1 MKVAV
6 FGGSFDPP
14 HIGHDLIVKSAFKS
28 LDIDKLFIIPT
39 YINPFKKG
47 FVADENTRLAWVKKL
62 WGSLEKVEFL
72 DYEVRAKRP
81 VPSIESVEFI
91 EKNFKPDKI
100 YFIIGADHLKSL
112 NLWHNYEQLAKKVE
126 FIVATRG
133 QIKMPK
139 NFKILDINALIAS
152 SEIRENLK
160 KDKSLL
166 DKIPSSISDEV
177 DQIYTKTKENSMQK
191 RIDKIVA
198 ILDEKKAEDI
208 EVFDMRG
215 KEYFTDFVILATSL
229 TQRHALSLIDELK
242 TQLKGA
248 KEEFLSIES
257 SEDWSV
263 IDLGDIIIHL
273 LSQDY
278 RAKYNIEELLKSLQE
293 QKS

>member
-14 HIGHDLIVKSAFKS
+14 HIGHDLIIKSAFKS

-81 VPSIESVEFI
+81 VPSIESV
-91 EKNFKPDKI
+91 
-100 YFIIGADHLKSL
+100 
-112 NLWHNYEQLAKKVE
+112 
-126 FIVATRG
+126 
-133 QIKMPK
+133 
-139 NFKILDINALIAS
+139 
-152 SEIRENLK
+152 
-160 KDKSLL
+160 
-166 DKIPSSISDEV
+166 
-177 DQIYTKTKENSMQK
+177 
-191 RIDKIVA
+191 
-198 ILDEKKAEDI
+198 
-208 EVFDMRG
+208 
-215 KEYFTDFVILATSL
+215 YFTDFVILTTSL